1 MSSQLTH
8 MPVETE
14 RVTLRLPVQD
24 LAALDAFVETGQFMN
39 RSDVIRAAIK
49 DFVRS
54 RAKEVQEGVDAHKV
68 LIESVGKANDLKT
81 LREEFAARIEQ
92 LEELKKL
99 LK

>member
-1 MSSQLTH
+1 

-54 RAKEVQEGVDAHKV
+54 RAKEVQEGVDAQKT
-68 LIESVGKANDLKT
+68 LIDAVGRAAQLKE
-81 LREEFAARIEQ
+81 LREEFAARLSQ

-99 LK
+99 LQ